1 MQIIKHNN
9 YRLKSFLLIIVAGLT
24 ALLFSCSSNDNVFI
38 IPDDETDELADHYEI
53 HFIDVGQ
60 GDAIFVL
67 TPGKNLLI
75 DGGWPN
81 TGVVEYLEQLDIEK
95 IDIVIGTHPHADHI
109 GGLINVFHAFEVDEV
124 IDPAVVHT
132 TATFNTYMST
142 IDFYDIPFTVGRRG
156 IKRELSDNAHMVLLH
171 PVDPDPGHL
180 NNASVVARVTLGE
193 ITLLLTGDAERE
205 AEQEMLEVA
214 ELLSADI
221 LKVGHHGS
229 WTSSNEAFLEAVQPT
244 VSVIMCG
251 IDNDY
256 GHPHD
261 VAIERLKATGTEI
274 YRTDLHGHVLI
285 LSDGINYSI
294 TTEKNH

>member
-1 MQIIKHNN
+1 MKINKQETYWLK
-9 YRLKSFLLIIVAGLT
+9 RLFFITLAGLT
-24 ALLFSCSSNDNVFI
+24 AFMISCSEHDNVFVV
-38 IPDDETDELADHYEI
+38 PGDDTDEPEYIYEI

-60 GDAIFVL
+60 GDAIFVV
-67 TPGKNLLI
+67 TPGKTLLV
-75 DGGWPN
+75 DAGWPN
-81 TGVVEYLEQLDIEK
+81 TGVVEYLEELDVEK

-109 GGLINVFHAFEVDEV
+109 GGLINVFHTFDVDEV

-142 IDFYDIPFTVGRRG
+142 IAFYDIPFTVGRRG
-156 IKRELSDNAHMVLLH
+156 ITRELSENAHMVLLH
-171 PVDPDPGHL
+171 PVDPDPQHL
-180 NNASVVARVTLGE
+180 NNSSVVARVTLGE
-193 ITLLLTGDAERE
+193 ITLLLTGDAERD
-205 AEQEMLEVA
+205 AETEMLEVS

-229 WTSSNEAFLEAVQPT
+229 WTSSNEGFLEAVQPK

-261 VAIERLKATGTEI
+261 VALQRLKATGTEI
-274 YRTDLHGHVLI
+274 FRTDLHGHVLI
-285 LSDGINYSI
+285 LSDGVSYSI
-294 TTEKNH
+294 TTEKSY